1 MDKKELAI
9 WAFTIKN
16 DIRGTVSG
24 GIEAPLNMLSA
35 EEKDD
40 GTVLIKW
47 KYPPTGGYSDCVY
60 HCSDKSV
67 HEDTYVFTDEGWL
80 EVNGTPEDFGAKY
93 GVIDKLVIDE
103 CGDSI
108 RGFFEKLTASDD
120 TIKKYLGSD
129 IWSMLTGNLKRMK
142 DAAAGVYRCKGTL
155 IVITTHLDDSSGTA
169 DSYILSTGERFT
181 GEAETP
187 EEYQALYVEPV
198 YIKDTRVEV
207 PRMYWTDEQ
216 IISAAEC
223 NIKKMQSTKCSHC
236 GKYHLTPYCSGFK
249 HYDYCPHCG
258 YKSK

>member
-80 EVNGTPEDFGAKY
+80 EVNGAPEDFGAEN
-93 GVIDKLVIDE
+93 GVLLRLVINE

-108 RGFFEKLTASDD
+108 REFFEKLTASDD
-120 TIKKYLGSD
+120 TIKNILA
-129 IWSMLTGNLKRMK
+129 LT
-142 DAAAGVYRCKGTL
+142 
-155 IVITTHLDDSSGTA
+155 SGQC
-169 DSYILSTGERFT
+169 S
-181 GEAETP
+181 P
-187 EEYQALYVEPV
+187 E
-198 YIKDTRVEV
+198 I
-207 PRMYWTDEQ
+207 
-216 IISAAEC
+216 
-223 NIKKMQSTKCSHC
+223 
-236 GKYHLTPYCSGFK
+236 
-249 HYDYCPHCG
+249 
-258 YKSK
+258 